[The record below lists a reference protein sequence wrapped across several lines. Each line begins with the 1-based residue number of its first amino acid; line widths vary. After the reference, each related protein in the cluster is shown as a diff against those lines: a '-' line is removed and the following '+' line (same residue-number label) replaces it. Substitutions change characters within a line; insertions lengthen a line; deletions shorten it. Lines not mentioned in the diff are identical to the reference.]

1 MTTRHSRL
9 LILGSGPAGWTAA
22 VYAARANLKP
32 LLVTGMQMGGQLMTT
47 TEVDNWPGDAHGLM
61 GPDLMARMQAHA
73 ERFDTE
79 VVFDHIH
86 TADLSRR
93 PFTLSGDN
101 ATYTCDALIIATGAT
116 AKYLGIPSE
125 DAFKGRGVSACAT
138 CDGFFYKDQDVVVV
152 GGGNTAVEEALYLT
166 NFASKVTVVHRRD
179 EFRASKVMADR
190 VLANPKI
197 KVAWNSVVEEILGVE
212 QRAVRGIRLRN
223 KITGEISDVAVSGV
237 FVAIGH
243 APSTAWANGLL
254 DLDEEG
260 YIKSANALTN
270 VPGIFV
276 AGDVQDRINKQ
287 AVTAAA
293 SGCAA
298 ALAAERYVDTVVE

>member
-1 MTTRHSRL
+1 MEK
-9 LILGSGPAGWTAA
+9 IIIAGSGPAGLTAA
-22 VYAARANLKP
+22 IYAARSGLAP
-32 LLVTGMQMGGQLMTT
+32 LVLEGMQPGGQLTQ
-47 TEVDNWPGDAHGLM
+47 TEVVENFPGFPDGIDANE
-61 GPDLMARMQAHA
+61 LMARMKRQA
-73 ERFDTE
+73 ERFGARFQMDEMTGVARTE
-79 VVFDHIH
+79 TGVAVDCMVGGRVE
-86 TADLSRR
+86 TV
-93 PFTLSGDN
+93 
-101 ATYTCDALIIATGAT
+101 ALIVATGAT
-116 AKYLGIPSE
+116 ARKLGLESE
-125 DAFKGRGVSACAT
+125 AKLTGRGVSGCAV
-138 CDGFFYKDQDVVVV
+138 CDGAFYKGKAVAVI
-152 GGGNTAVEEALYLT
+152 GGGDTAMGDALYLARICT
-166 NFASKVTVVHRRD
+166 EVTVVHRRD

>member
-1 MTTRHSRL
+1 MEK
-9 LILGSGPAGWTAA
+9 IIIAGSGPAGLTAA
-22 VYAARANLKP
+22 IYAARSGLEP
-32 LLVTGMQMGGQLMTT
+32 LVLEGMQPGGQLTQ
-47 TEVDNWPGDAHGLM
+47 TEVVENFPGFPDGIDANE
-61 GPDLMARMQAHA
+61 LMARMKRQA
-73 ERFDTE
+73 ERFGARFQMDEMTGVARTGTGVAVDCLVGGRVE
-79 VVFDHIH
+79 TV
-86 TADLSRR
+86 
-93 PFTLSGDN
+93 
-101 ATYTCDALIIATGAT
+101 ALIVATGAT
-116 AKYLGIPSE
+116 ARKLGLESE
-125 DAFKGRGVSACAT
+125 AKLTGRGVSGCAV
-138 CDGFFYKDQDVVVV
+138 CDGAFYKGKAVVVI
-152 GGGNTAVEEALYLT
+152 GGGDTAMGDALYLARICT
-166 NFASKVTVVHRRD
+166 EVTVVHRRD

-212 QRAVRGIRLRN
+212 ERAVRGIRLRN
-223 KITGEISDVAVSGV
+223 KVTGEISDVAVSGV

-254 DLDEEG
+254 ELDDEG

-298 ALAAERYVDTVVE
+298 ALAAERYVDTVME

>member
-1 MTTRHSRL
+1 MEK
-9 LILGSGPAGWTAA
+9 IIIAGSGPAGLTAA
-22 VYAARANLKP
+22 IYAARSGLAP
-32 LLVTGMQMGGQLMTT
+32 LVLEGMQPGGQLTQ
-47 TEVDNWPGDAHGLM
+47 TEVVENFPGFPDGIDANE
-61 GPDLMARMQAHA
+61 LMARMKRQA
-73 ERFDTE
+73 ERFGARFQMDEMTGVARAGTGVAVDCMVGGRVE
-79 VVFDHIH
+79 TV
-86 TADLSRR
+86 
-93 PFTLSGDN
+93 
-101 ATYTCDALIIATGAT
+101 ALIVATGAT
-116 AKYLGIPSE
+116 ARKLGLESE
-125 DAFKGRGVSACAT
+125 AKLTGRGVSGCAV
-138 CDGFFYKDQDVVVV
+138 CDGAFYKGKAVVVI
-152 GGGNTAVEEALYLT
+152 GGGDTAMGDALYLARICT
-166 NFASKVTVVHRRD
+166 EVTVVHRRD

-212 QRAVRGIRLRN
+212 ERAVRGIRLRN
-223 KITGEISDVAVSGV
+223 KVTGEISDVPVSGV

-254 DLDEEG
+254 ELDDEG
-260 YIKSANALTN
+260 YIKSANTLTN

>member
-1 MTTRHSRL
+1 MEK
-9 LILGSGPAGWTAA
+9 IIIAGSGPAGLTAA
-22 VYAARANLKP
+22 IYAARSGLEP
-32 LLVTGMQMGGQLMTT
+32 LVLEGMQPGGQLTQ
-47 TEVDNWPGDAHGLM
+47 TEVVENFPGFPDGIDANE
-61 GPDLMARMQAHA
+61 LMARMKRQA
-73 ERFDTE
+73 ERFGARFQMDEMTGVARTE
-79 VVFDHIH
+79 TGVAVDCMVGGRVE
-86 TADLSRR
+86 TV
-93 PFTLSGDN
+93 
-101 ATYTCDALIIATGAT
+101 ALIVATGAT
-116 AKYLGIPSE
+116 ARKLGLESE
-125 DAFKGRGVSACAT
+125 AKLTGRGVSGCAV
-138 CDGFFYKDQDVVVV
+138 CDGAFYKGKAVAVI
-152 GGGNTAVEEALYLT
+152 GGGDTAMGDALYLARICT
-166 NFASKVTVVHRRD
+166 EVTVVHRRD

-254 DLDEEG
+254 ELDDEG
-260 YIKSANALTN
+260 YVKADNARTN

>member
-1 MTTRHSRL
+1 MEK
-9 LILGSGPAGWTAA
+9 IIIAGSGPAGLTAA
-22 VYAARANLKP
+22 IYAARSGLAP
-32 LLVTGMQMGGQLMTT
+32 LVLEGMQPGGQLTQ
-47 TEVDNWPGDAHGLM
+47 TEVVENFPGFPDGIDANE
-61 GPDLMARMQAHA
+61 LMARMKRQA
-73 ERFDTE
+73 ERFGARFQMDEMTGVARTE
-79 VVFDHIH
+79 TGVAVDCMVGGRVE
-86 TADLSRR
+86 TV
-93 PFTLSGDN
+93 
-101 ATYTCDALIIATGAT
+101 ALIVATGAT
-116 AKYLGIPSE
+116 ARKLGLESE
-125 DAFKGRGVSACAT
+125 AKLTGRGVSGCAV
-138 CDGFFYKDQDVVVV
+138 CDGAFYKGKAVAVI
-152 GGGNTAVEEALYLT
+152 GGGDTAMGDALYLARICT
-166 NFASKVTVVHRRD
+166 EVTVVHRRD

-298 ALAAERYVDTVVE
+298 ALAAERYVDTVME

>member
-1 MTTRHSRL
+1 MEK
-9 LILGSGPAGWTAA
+9 IIIAGSGPAGLTAA
-22 VYAARANLKP
+22 IYAARSGLEP
-32 LLVTGMQMGGQLMTT
+32 LVLEGMQPGGQLTQ
-47 TEVDNWPGDAHGLM
+47 TEVVENFPGFPDGIDANE
-61 GPDLMARMQAHA
+61 LMARMKRQA
-73 ERFDTE
+73 ERFGARFQMDEMTGVARTE
-79 VVFDHIH
+79 TGVAVDCMVGGRVE
-86 TADLSRR
+86 TV
-93 PFTLSGDN
+93 
-101 ATYTCDALIIATGAT
+101 ALIVATGAT
-116 AKYLGIPSE
+116 ARKLGLESE
-125 DAFKGRGVSACAT
+125 AKLTGRGVSGCAV
-138 CDGFFYKDQDVVVV
+138 CDGAFYKGKAVAVI
-152 GGGNTAVEEALYLT
+152 GGGDTAMGDALYLARICT
-166 NFASKVTVVHRRD
+166 EVTVVHRRD

-190 VLANPKI
+190 VLANPRI

-212 QRAVRGIRLRN
+212 ERAVRGIRLRN
-223 KITGEISDVAVSGV
+223 KVTGEISDVAVSGV

>member
-1 MTTRHSRL
+1 MEK
-9 LILGSGPAGWTAA
+9 IIIAGSGPAGLTAA
-22 VYAARANLKP
+22 IYAARSGLAP
-32 LLVTGMQMGGQLMTT
+32 LVLEGMQPGGQLTQ
-47 TEVDNWPGDAHGLM
+47 TEVVENFPGFPDGIDANE
-61 GPDLMARMQAHA
+61 LMARMKRQA
-73 ERFDTE
+73 ERFGARFQMDEMTGVARTE
-79 VVFDHIH
+79 TGVAVDCMVGGRVE
-86 TADLSRR
+86 TV
-93 PFTLSGDN
+93 
-101 ATYTCDALIIATGAT
+101 ALIVATGAT
-116 AKYLGIPSE
+116 ARKLGLESE
-125 DAFKGRGVSACAT
+125 AKLAGRGVSGCAV
-138 CDGFFYKDQDVVVV
+138 CDGAFYKGKAVAVI
-152 GGGNTAVEEALYLT
+152 GGGDTAMGDALYLARICT
-166 NFASKVTVVHRRD
+166 EVTVVHRRD

-197 KVAWNSVVEEILGVE
+197 KVVWNSVVEEILGVE
-212 QRAVRGIRLRN
+212 ERAVRGIRLRN
-223 KITGEISDVAVSGV
+223 KVTGEISDVAVSGV

>member
-1 MTTRHSRL
+1 MEK
-9 LILGSGPAGWTAA
+9 IIIAGSGPAGLTAA
-22 VYAARANLKP
+22 IYAARSGLEP
-32 LLVTGMQMGGQLMTT
+32 LVLEGMQPGGQLTQ
-47 TEVDNWPGDAHGLM
+47 TEVVENFPGFPDGIDANE
-61 GPDLMARMQAHA
+61 LMARMKRQA
-73 ERFDTE
+73 ERFGARFQMDEMTGVARTE
-79 VVFDHIH
+79 TGVAVDCMVGGRVE
-86 TADLSRR
+86 TV
-93 PFTLSGDN
+93 
-101 ATYTCDALIIATGAT
+101 ALIVATGAT
-116 AKYLGIPSE
+116 ARKLGLESE
-125 DAFKGRGVSACAT
+125 AKLAGRGVSGCAV
-138 CDGFFYKDQDVVVV
+138 CDGAFYKGKAVAVV
-152 GGGNTAVEEALYLT
+152 GGGDTAMGDALYLARICT
-166 NFASKVTVVHRRD
+166 EVTVVHRRD

-212 QRAVRGIRLRN
+212 ERAVRGIRLRN

>member
-1 MTTRHSRL
+1 MEK
-9 LILGSGPAGWTAA
+9 IIIAGSGPAGLTAA
-22 VYAARANLKP
+22 IYAARSGLEP
-32 LLVTGMQMGGQLMTT
+32 LVLEGMQPGGQLTQ
-47 TEVDNWPGDAHGLM
+47 TEVVENFPGFPDGIDAN
-61 GPDLMARMQAHA
+61 DLMARMKRQA
-73 ERFDTE
+73 ERFGARFQMDEMTGVARTE
-79 VVFDHIH
+79 TGVAVDCMVGGRVE
-86 TADLSRR
+86 TV
-93 PFTLSGDN
+93 
-101 ATYTCDALIIATGAT
+101 ALIVATGAT
-116 AKYLGIPSE
+116 ARKLGLESE
-125 DAFKGRGVSACAT
+125 AKLTGRGVSGCAV
-138 CDGFFYKDQDVVVV
+138 CDGAFYKGKAVAVI
-152 GGGNTAVEEALYLT
+152 GGGDTAMGDALYLARICT
-166 NFASKVTVVHRRD
+166 EVTVVHRRD

-190 VLANPKI
+190 VLANPRI

-223 KITGEISDVAVSGV
+223 KITGEVSDVAVSGV

-254 DLDEEG
+254 DLDDEG
-260 YIKSANALTN
+260 YIKSVNALTN

-298 ALAAERYVDTVVE
+298 ALAAERYVDTVME

>member
-1 MTTRHSRL
+1 MEK
-9 LILGSGPAGWTAA
+9 IIIAGSGPAGLTAA
-22 VYAARANLKP
+22 IYAARSGLEP
-32 LLVTGMQMGGQLMTT
+32 LVLEGMQPGGQLTQ
-47 TEVDNWPGDAHGLM
+47 TEVVENFPGFPDGIDANE
-61 GPDLMARMQAHA
+61 LMARMKRQA
-73 ERFDTE
+73 ERFGARFQMDEMTGVARTE
-79 VVFDHIH
+79 TGVAVDCMVGGRVE
-86 TADLSRR
+86 TV
-93 PFTLSGDN
+93 
-101 ATYTCDALIIATGAT
+101 ALIVATGAT
-116 AKYLGIPSE
+116 ARKLGLESE
-125 DAFKGRGVSACAT
+125 AKLTGRGVSGCAV
-138 CDGFFYKDQDVVVV
+138 CDGAFYKGKAVVVI
-152 GGGNTAVEEALYLT
+152 GGGDTAMGDALYLARICT
-166 NFASKVTVVHRRD
+166 EVTVVHRRD

-260 YIKSANALTN
+260 YIKSTNALTN

>member
-1 MTTRHSRL
+1 MEK
-9 LILGSGPAGWTAA
+9 IIIAGSGPAGLTAA
-22 VYAARANLKP
+22 IYAARSGLEP
-32 LLVTGMQMGGQLMTT
+32 LVLEGMQPGGQLTQ
-47 TEVDNWPGDAHGLM
+47 TEVVENFPGFPDGIDANE
-61 GPDLMARMQAHA
+61 LMARMKRQA
-73 ERFDTE
+73 ERFGARFQMDEMTGVARTE
-79 VVFDHIH
+79 TGVAVDCMVGGRVE
-86 TADLSRR
+86 TV
-93 PFTLSGDN
+93 
-101 ATYTCDALIIATGAT
+101 ALIVATGAT
-116 AKYLGIPSE
+116 ARKLGLESE
-125 DAFKGRGVSACAT
+125 AKLTGRGVSGCAV
-138 CDGFFYKDQDVVVV
+138 CDGAFYKGKAVAVV
-152 GGGNTAVEEALYLT
+152 GGGDTAMGDALYLARICT
-166 NFASKVTVVHRRD
+166 EVTVVHRRD

-190 VLANPKI
+190 VLANPRI

-212 QRAVRGIRLRN
+212 ERAVRGIRLRN
-223 KITGEISDVAVSGV
+223 KVTGEISDVAVSGV

>member
-1 MTTRHSRL
+1 MEK
-9 LILGSGPAGWTAA
+9 IIIAGSGPAGLTAA
-22 VYAARANLKP
+22 IYAARSGLDP
-32 LLVTGMQMGGQLMTT
+32 LVLEGMQPGGQLTQ
-47 TEVDNWPGDAHGLM
+47 TEVVENFPGFPDGIDANE
-61 GPDLMARMQAHA
+61 LMARMKRQA
-73 ERFDTE
+73 ERFGARFQMDEMTGVARTE
-79 VVFDHIH
+79 TGVAVDCMVGGRVE
-86 TADLSRR
+86 TV
-93 PFTLSGDN
+93 
-101 ATYTCDALIIATGAT
+101 ALIVATGAT
-116 AKYLGIPSE
+116 ARKLGLESE
-125 DAFKGRGVSACAT
+125 AKLTGRGVSGCAV
-138 CDGFFYKDQDVVVV
+138 CDGAFYKGKAVAVI
-152 GGGNTAVEEALYLT
+152 GGGDTAMGDALYLARICT
-166 NFASKVTVVHRRD
+166 EVTVVHRRD

-298 ALAAERYVDTVVE
+298 ALAAERYVDTVME

>member
-1 MTTRHSRL
+1 MEK
-9 LILGSGPAGWTAA
+9 IIIAGSGPAGLTAA
-22 VYAARANLKP
+22 IYAARSGLEP
-32 LLVTGMQMGGQLMTT
+32 LVLEGMQPGGQLTQ
-47 TEVDNWPGDAHGLM
+47 TEVVENFPGFPDGIDANE
-61 GPDLMARMQAHA
+61 LMARMKRQA
-73 ERFDTE
+73 ERFGARFQMDEMTGVARTE
-79 VVFDHIH
+79 TGVAVDCMVGGRVE
-86 TADLSRR
+86 TV
-93 PFTLSGDN
+93 
-101 ATYTCDALIIATGAT
+101 ALIVATGAT
-116 AKYLGIPSE
+116 ARKLGLESE
-125 DAFKGRGVSACAT
+125 AKLTGRGVSGCAV
-138 CDGFFYKDQDVVVV
+138 CDGAFYKGKAVAVI
-152 GGGNTAVEEALYLT
+152 GGGDTAMGDALYLARICT
-166 NFASKVTVVHRRD
+166 EVTVVHRRD

-212 QRAVRGIRLRN
+212 ERAVRGIRLRN

-260 YIKSANALTN
+260 YIKSANTLTN

>member
-1 MTTRHSRL
+1 MEK
-9 LILGSGPAGWTAA
+9 IIIAGSGPAGLTAA
-22 VYAARANLKP
+22 IYAARSGLEP
-32 LLVTGMQMGGQLMTT
+32 LVLEGMQPGGQLTQ
-47 TEVDNWPGDAHGLM
+47 TEVVENFPGFPDGIDANE
-61 GPDLMARMQAHA
+61 LMARMKRQA
-73 ERFDTE
+73 ERFGARFQMDEMTGVARTE
-79 VVFDHIH
+79 TGVAVDCMVGGRVE
-86 TADLSRR
+86 TV
-93 PFTLSGDN
+93 
-101 ATYTCDALIIATGAT
+101 ALIVATGAT
-116 AKYLGIPSE
+116 ARKLGLESE
-125 DAFKGRGVSACAT
+125 AKLTGRGVSGCAV
-138 CDGFFYKDQDVVVV
+138 CDGAFYKGKAVVVI
-152 GGGNTAVEEALYLT
+152 GGGDTAMGDALYLARICT
-166 NFASKVTVVHRRD
+166 EVTVVHRRD

-190 VLANPKI
+190 VLANPRI

-212 QRAVRGIRLRN
+212 ERAVRGIRLRN
-223 KITGEISDVAVSGV
+223 KVTGEISDVAVSGV

-298 ALAAERYVDTVVE
+298 ALAAERYVDTVME

>member
-1 MTTRHSRL
+1 MEK
-9 LILGSGPAGWTAA
+9 IIIAGSGPAGLTAA
-22 VYAARANLKP
+22 IYAARSGLEP
-32 LLVTGMQMGGQLMTT
+32 LVLEGMQPGGQLTQ
-47 TEVDNWPGDAHGLM
+47 TEVVENFPGFPDGIDANE
-61 GPDLMARMQAHA
+61 LMARMKRQA
-73 ERFDTE
+73 ERFGARFQMDEMTGVARTE
-79 VVFDHIH
+79 TGVAVDCMVGGRVE
-86 TADLSRR
+86 TV
-93 PFTLSGDN
+93 
-101 ATYTCDALIIATGAT
+101 ALIVATGAT
-116 AKYLGIPSE
+116 ARKLGLESE
-125 DAFKGRGVSACAT
+125 AKLTGRGVSGCAV
-138 CDGFFYKDQDVVVV
+138 CDGAFYKGKAVVVI
-152 GGGNTAVEEALYLT
+152 GGGDTAMGDALYLARICT
-166 NFASKVTVVHRRD
+166 EVTVVHRRD

-212 QRAVRGIRLRN
+212 ERAVRGIRLRN

-254 DLDEEG
+254 ELDDEG
-260 YIKSANALTN
+260 YIKSANTLTN

-298 ALAAERYVDTVVE
+298 ALAAERYVDTVME

>member
-1 MTTRHSRL
+1 MEK
-9 LILGSGPAGWTAA
+9 IIIAGSGPAGLTAA
-22 VYAARANLKP
+22 IYAARSGLEP
-32 LLVTGMQMGGQLMTT
+32 LVLEGMQPGGQLTQ
-47 TEVDNWPGDAHGLM
+47 TEVVENFPGFPDGIDANE
-61 GPDLMARMQAHA
+61 LMARMKRQA
-73 ERFDTE
+73 ERFGARFQMDEMTGVARTE
-79 VVFDHIH
+79 TGVAVDCMVGGRVE
-86 TADLSRR
+86 TV
-93 PFTLSGDN
+93 
-101 ATYTCDALIIATGAT
+101 ALIVATGAT
-116 AKYLGIPSE
+116 ARKLGLESE
-125 DAFKGRGVSACAT
+125 AKLTGRGVSGCAV
-138 CDGFFYKDQDVVVV
+138 CDGAFYKGKAVVVI
-152 GGGNTAVEEALYLT
+152 GGGDTAMGDALYLARICT
-166 NFASKVTVVHRRD
+166 EVTVVHRRD

-254 DLDEEG
+254 ELDDEG
-260 YIKSANALTN
+260 YVKADNARTN

-298 ALAAERYVDTVVE
+298 ALAAERYVDTVME

>member
-1 MTTRHSRL
+1 MEK
-9 LILGSGPAGWTAA
+9 IIIAGSGPAGLTAA
-22 VYAARANLKP
+22 IYSARSGLEP
-32 LLVTGMQMGGQLMTT
+32 LVLEGMQPGGQLTQ
-47 TEVDNWPGDAHGLM
+47 TEVVENFPGFPDGIDANE
-61 GPDLMARMQAHA
+61 LMARMKRQA
-73 ERFDTE
+73 ERFGARFQMDEMTGVARTE
-79 VVFDHIH
+79 TGVAVDCMVGGRVE
-86 TADLSRR
+86 TV
-93 PFTLSGDN
+93 
-101 ATYTCDALIIATGAT
+101 ALIVATGAT
-116 AKYLGIPSE
+116 ARKLGLESE
-125 DAFKGRGVSACAT
+125 AKLTGRGVSGCAV
-138 CDGFFYKDQDVVVV
+138 CDGAFYKGKAVAVI
-152 GGGNTAVEEALYLT
+152 GGGDTAMGDALYLARICT
-166 NFASKVTVVHRRD
+166 EVTVVHRRD

>member
-1 MTTRHSRL
+1 MEK
-9 LILGSGPAGWTAA
+9 IIIAGSGPAGLTAA
-22 VYAARANLKP
+22 IYAARSGLEP
-32 LLVTGMQMGGQLMTT
+32 LVLEGMQPGGQLTQ
-47 TEVDNWPGDAHGLM
+47 TEVVENFPGFPDGIDANE
-61 GPDLMARMQAHA
+61 LMARMKRQA
-73 ERFDTE
+73 ERFGARFQMDEMTGVARTE
-79 VVFDHIH
+79 TGVAVDCMVGGRVE
-86 TADLSRR
+86 TV
-93 PFTLSGDN
+93 
-101 ATYTCDALIIATGAT
+101 ALIVATGAT
-116 AKYLGIPSE
+116 ARKLGLESE
-125 DAFKGRGVSACAT
+125 AKLTGRGVSGCAV
-138 CDGFFYKDQDVVVV
+138 CDGAFYKGKAVVVI
-152 GGGNTAVEEALYLT
+152 GGGDTAMGDALYLARICT
-166 NFASKVTVVHRRD
+166 EVTVVHRRD

-190 VLANPKI
+190 VLANPRI

-212 QRAVRGIRLRN
+212 ERAVRGIRLRN
-223 KITGEISDVAVSGV
+223 KVTGEISDVPVSGV

-298 ALAAERYVDTVVE
+298 ALAAERYVDTVME

>member
-1 MTTRHSRL
+1 MEK
-9 LILGSGPAGWTAA
+9 IIIAGSGPAGLTAA
-22 VYAARANLKP
+22 IYAARSGLEP
-32 LLVTGMQMGGQLMTT
+32 LVLEGMQPGGQLTQ
-47 TEVDNWPGDAHGLM
+47 TEVVENFPGFPDGIDANE
-61 GPDLMARMQAHA
+61 LMARMKRQA
-73 ERFDTE
+73 ERFGARFQMDEMTGVARTE
-79 VVFDHIH
+79 TGVAVDCMVGGRVE
-86 TADLSRR
+86 TV
-93 PFTLSGDN
+93 
-101 ATYTCDALIIATGAT
+101 ALIVATGAT
-116 AKYLGIPSE
+116 ARKLGLESE
-125 DAFKGRGVSACAT
+125 AKLTGRGVSGCAV
-138 CDGFFYKDQDVVVV
+138 CDGAFYKGKAVAVI
-152 GGGNTAVEEALYLT
+152 GGGDTAMGDALYLARICT
-166 NFASKVTVVHRRD
+166 EVTVVHRRG

-190 VLANPKI
+190 VLANPRI

-223 KITGEISDVAVSGV
+223 KVTGEISDVAVSGV

>member
-1 MTTRHSRL
+1 MEK
-9 LILGSGPAGWTAA
+9 IIIAGSGPAGLTAA
-22 VYAARANLKP
+22 IYAARSGLEP
-32 LLVTGMQMGGQLMTT
+32 LVLEGMQPGGQLTQ
-47 TEVDNWPGDAHGLM
+47 TEVVENFPGFPDGIDANE
-61 GPDLMARMQAHA
+61 LMARMKRQA
-73 ERFDTE
+73 ERFGARFQMDEMTGVARAE
-79 VVFDHIH
+79 TGVAVDCMVGGRVE
-86 TADLSRR
+86 TV
-93 PFTLSGDN
+93 
-101 ATYTCDALIIATGAT
+101 ALIVATGAT
-116 AKYLGIPSE
+116 ARKLGLESE
-125 DAFKGRGVSACAT
+125 AKLTGRGVSGCAV
-138 CDGFFYKDQDVVVV
+138 CDGAFYKGKAVAVI
-152 GGGNTAVEEALYLT
+152 GGGDTAMGDALYLARICT
-166 NFASKVTVVHRRD
+166 EVTVVHRRD

-260 YIKSANALTN
+260 YIKSANTLTN

-293 SGCAA
+293 SCCAA
-298 ALAAERYVDTVVE
+298 ALAAERYVDTVME

>member
-1 MTTRHSRL
+1 MEK
-9 LILGSGPAGWTAA
+9 IIIAGSGPAGLTAA
-22 VYAARANLKP
+22 IYAARSGLEP
-32 LLVTGMQMGGQLMTT
+32 LVLEGMQPGGQLTQ
-47 TEVDNWPGDAHGLM
+47 TEVVENFPGFPDGIDANE
-61 GPDLMARMQAHA
+61 LMARMKRQA
-73 ERFDTE
+73 ERFGARFQMDEMTGVARTE
-79 VVFDHIH
+79 TGVAVDCMVGGRVE
-86 TADLSRR
+86 TV
-93 PFTLSGDN
+93 
-101 ATYTCDALIIATGAT
+101 ALIVATGAT
-116 AKYLGIPSE
+116 ARKLGLESE
-125 DAFKGRGVSACAT
+125 AKLTGRGVSGCAV
-138 CDGFFYKDQDVVVV
+138 CDGAFYKGKAVAVI
-152 GGGNTAVEEALYLT
+152 GGGDTAMGDALYLARICT
-166 NFASKVTVVHRRD
+166 EVTVVHRRD

-190 VLANPKI
+190 VLANPRI

-212 QRAVRGIRLRN
+212 ERAVRGIRLRN
-223 KITGEISDVAVSGV
+223 KVTGEISDVPVSGV

-254 DLDEEG
+254 ELDDEG
-260 YIKSANALTN
+260 YVKADNARTN

>member
-1 MTTRHSRL
+1 MEK
-9 LILGSGPAGWTAA
+9 IIIAGSGPAGLTAA
-22 VYAARANLKP
+22 IYAARSGLEP
-32 LLVTGMQMGGQLMTT
+32 LVLEGMQPGGQLTQ
-47 TEVDNWPGDAHGLM
+47 TEVVENFPGFPDGIDANE
-61 GPDLMARMQAHA
+61 LMARMKRQA
-73 ERFDTE
+73 ERFGARFQMDEMTGVARTE
-79 VVFDHIH
+79 TGVAVDCMVGGRVE
-86 TADLSRR
+86 TV
-93 PFTLSGDN
+93 
-101 ATYTCDALIIATGAT
+101 ALIVATGAT
-116 AKYLGIPSE
+116 ARKLGLESE
-125 DAFKGRGVSACAT
+125 AKLTGRGVSGCAV
-138 CDGFFYKDQDVVVV
+138 CDGAFYKGKAVVVI
-152 GGGNTAVEEALYLT
+152 GGGDTAMGDALYLARICT
-166 NFASKVTVVHRRD
+166 EVTVVHRRD

-212 QRAVRGIRLRN
+212 ERAVRGIRLRN

-260 YIKSANALTN
+260 YIKSANTLTN

-298 ALAAERYVDTVVE
+298 ALAAERYVDTVME

>member
-1 MTTRHSRL
+1 MEK
-9 LILGSGPAGWTAA
+9 IIIAGSGPAGLTAA
-22 VYAARANLKP
+22 IYAARSGLAP
-32 LLVTGMQMGGQLMTT
+32 LVLEGMQPGGQLTQ
-47 TEVDNWPGDAHGLM
+47 TEVVENFPGFPDGIDANE
-61 GPDLMARMQAHA
+61 LMARMKRQA
-73 ERFDTE
+73 ERFGARFQMDEMTGVARTE
-79 VVFDHIH
+79 TGVAVDCMVGGRVE
-86 TADLSRR
+86 TV
-93 PFTLSGDN
+93 
-101 ATYTCDALIIATGAT
+101 ALIVATGAT
-116 AKYLGIPSE
+116 ARKLGLESE
-125 DAFKGRGVSACAT
+125 AKLTGRGVSGCAV
-138 CDGFFYKDQDVVVV
+138 CDGAFYKGKAVVVI
-152 GGGNTAVEEALYLT
+152 GGGDTAMGDALYLARICT
-166 NFASKVTVVHRRD
+166 EVTVVHRRD

-260 YIKSANALTN
+260 YIKSANTLTN

>member
-1 MTTRHSRL
+1 MEK
-9 LILGSGPAGWTAA
+9 IIIAGSGPAGLTAA
-22 VYAARANLKP
+22 IYAARSGLEP
-32 LLVTGMQMGGQLMTT
+32 LVLEGMQPGGQLTQ
-47 TEVDNWPGDAHGLM
+47 TEVVENFPGFPDGIDANE
-61 GPDLMARMQAHA
+61 LMARMKRQA
-73 ERFDTE
+73 ERFGARFQMDEMTGVARTE
-79 VVFDHIH
+79 TGVAVDCMVGGRVE
-86 TADLSRR
+86 TV
-93 PFTLSGDN
+93 
-101 ATYTCDALIIATGAT
+101 ALIVATGAT
-116 AKYLGIPSE
+116 ARKLGLESE
-125 DAFKGRGVSACAT
+125 AKLTGRGVSGCAV
-138 CDGFFYKDQDVVVV
+138 CDGAFYKGKAVAVI
-152 GGGNTAVEEALYLT
+152 GGGDTAMGDALYLARICT
-166 NFASKVTVVHRRD
+166 EVTVVHRRD

-190 VLANPKI
+190 VLANPRI

-212 QRAVRGIRLRN
+212 ERAVRGIRLRN
-223 KITGEISDVAVSGV
+223 KVTGEISDVAVSGV

-254 DLDEEG
+254 ELDDEG